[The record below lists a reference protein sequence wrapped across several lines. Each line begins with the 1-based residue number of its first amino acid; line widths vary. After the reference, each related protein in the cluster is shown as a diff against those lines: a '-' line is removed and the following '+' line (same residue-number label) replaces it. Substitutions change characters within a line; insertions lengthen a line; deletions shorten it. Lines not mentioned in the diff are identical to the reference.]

1 MNKKTII
8 EQLINDGHSAT
19 YASMLA
25 EVEQKQLKRGNPLA
39 NSRVTKLVQYRMLLN
54 ANYQNMVN
62 NQREREGKE
71 ANFEAKENWFKKV
84 NDGFNGSIVCNK
96 SNENSYYLLFAC
108 DDSKTEKYFI
118 DGVEATPQQIE
129 TIKQFRPKP
138 SSSSRQGLQNEII
151 VRTVKLDG
159 IKEIKCG
166 AKVIF

>member
-1 MNKKTII
+1 MDKKTLI
-8 EQLINDGHSAT
+8 EQLINDGHSAKF
-19 YASMLA
+19 ASMLA

-39 NSRVTKLVQYRMLLN
+39 NNKVTKLVQYQMLLN

-96 SNENSYYLLFAC
+96 NNENSYYLLFAC
-108 DDSKTEKYFI
+108 NDSKTKKYFI
-118 DGVEATPQQIE
+118 DGVEATPEQIE
-129 TIKQFRPKP
+129 TIKQFKPKSN
-138 SSSSRQGLQNEII
+138 SSI

-166 AKVIF
+166 AKIIF